1 VIGEKVATPPF
12 REREHA
18 SAPNTT
24 LKAPRWYEI
33 NQVPAEV
40 TKSDTRGAHIAHPC
54 PALPSASGDF
64 PHTFQH
70 PISKE
75 LQ

>member
-1 VIGEKVATPPF
+1 MIGEKAATPPV
-12 REREHA
+12 RERERA

-24 LKAPRWYEI
+24 LKAPRWYKI
-33 NQVPAEV
+33 NPASTAV
-40 TKSDTRGAHIAHPC
+40 TKSDPRDAPITRNC

-70 PISKE
+70 PISQE